1 MRIPTVMIETDNG
14 PVMINKSEYDPAIH
28 KLMDENA
35 TSEPQPPS
43 DPAEPVNPA
52 TSEPQDGN
60 SQPVA
65 TDAAA
70 PVNPA
75 AGEPDKPAA
84 ILPQM
89 LVTKRKTKFHVVG
102 VNGDDITLE
111 GINPA
116 GYKTENEAWAAI
128 TALAVK

>member
-14 PVMINKSEYDPAIH
+14 PVMINKSEYDPAVH
-28 KLMDENA
+28 RLMGE
-35 TSEPQPPS
+35 
-43 DPAEPVNPA
+43 
-52 TSEPQDGN
+52 
-60 SQPVA
+60 
-65 TDAAA
+65 DAAA